1 MVNMMRHILVS
12 EEAKAC
18 LLRIKAAVMLRTESE
33 TVSYSD
39 IITAFADVAD
49 TVEVVEWLLQRIVA
63 KKKEDIIQRI
73 KGETEQDAIKI

>member
-1 MVNMMRHILVS
+1 MMKHILIS

-33 TVSYSD
+33 MVSYSD

-49 TVEVVEWLLQRIVA
+49 KTEVVEWLMQGILA
-63 KKKEDIIQRI
+63 EKKEDIIQRM
-73 KGETEQDAIKI
+73 KEGGERK